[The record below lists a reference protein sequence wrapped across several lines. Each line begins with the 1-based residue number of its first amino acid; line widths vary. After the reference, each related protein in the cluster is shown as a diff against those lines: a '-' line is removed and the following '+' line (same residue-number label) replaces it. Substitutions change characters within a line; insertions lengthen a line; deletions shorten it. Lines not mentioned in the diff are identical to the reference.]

1 MCVEIAHVLQYIY
14 KKTKNGLVLL
24 HASTLGEQF
33 LPTFTFSWT
42 NHVELTN
49 FCC

>member
-1 MCVEIAHVLQYIY
+1 MYLEIAIYIY
-14 KKTKNGLVLL
+14 IYKNGLVLL
-24 HASTLGEQF
+24 HVSSLGEQI

-49 FCC
+49 FSC